1 MVVTFEVR
9 DLEFR
14 YREKPVLDGASLE
27 IRSGEV
33 FGILGP
39 NGCGKT
45 TLLKNLNRNLRPN
58 SGSVVV
64 DGSDVSEMAK
74 KDIAKI
80 VAAVPQANEI
90 RFSFTVRDIV
100 AMGRMPFQRQFEGDS
115 SSDLQ
120 IVDQALKDVGLYD
133 MRDLHINEM
142 SGGERQRVII
152 ARALA
157 QTPRYLL
164 MDEPT
169 NHLDVNMQFEVLDF
183 VHRLS
188 REKGLTVVI
197 VSHDLPMASRYCD
210 RIAMIHDHRV
220 MCCGT
225 PEEVLTPEN
234 MKAVFN
240 VDAELSVDSKTGKH
254 TVLLHGV
261 AH

>member
-1 MVVTFEVR
+1 MTFDVR
-9 DLEFR
+9 GLEFR

-27 IRSGEV
+27 IREGEV

-45 TLLKNLNRNLRPN
+45 TLLKNLNRNLKPDA
-58 SGSVVV
+58 GAVVV
-64 DGSDVSEMAK
+64 DGEDIADLSK
-74 KDIAKI
+74 KDIARK
-80 VAAVPQANEI
+80 VAAVPQVNEI

-100 AMGRMPFQRQFEGDS
+100 AMGRMPFQKQFEGDS
-115 SSDLQ
+115 ASDLE
-120 IVDQALKDVGLYD
+120 IVDRALKDVGIYD
-133 MRDLHINEM
+133 MRDKRINEM
-142 SGGERQRVII
+142 SGGERQKVII

-169 NHLDVNMQFEVLDF
+169 NHLDVNTQFEVLDL
-183 VHRLS
+183 VYRLS
-188 REKGLTVVI
+188 REKGLTVII

-210 RIAMIHDHRV
+210 RIALINNHKV

-234 MKAVFN
+234 MEKVFR
-240 VDAELSVDSKTGKH
+240 VDAELCTDSKTGKR

-261 AH
+261 SH